1 MSNPPALVSDQKL
14 KRDSCESSAS
24 LDKEKETGD
33 VAVAQTCVD
42 DLAPPV
48 SETSRLV
55 NIFRRG
61 KREAYDPDA
70 IATQRSVYDDPTLA
84 AFYWP
89 RADYENIHRF
99 DPKARWTNKEE
110 KVKT

>member
-1 MSNPPALVSDQKL
+1 MSNVPALVSDEKF
-14 KRDSCESSAS
+14 KRTSYASSLS
-24 LDKEKETGD
+24 LNKEEETGD
-33 VAVAQTCVD
+33 VVAAHTSVD

-48 SETSRLV
+48 SKTSRLV

-61 KREAYDPDA
+61 RREAYDPDA
-70 IATQRSVYDDPTLA
+70 IATRKSVYDDPTVA
-84 AFYWP
+84 KFYWP

-110 KVKT
+110 KVRT